1 MPSRPPQEWINEKK
15 TEFFEIGDF
24 VSKIKLNN
32 NVLSHAQDT
41 GEVFEKYLEELAHF
55 SDNNDYTMMYY
66 WLDLAA
72 KELRQSVEVE
82 RNSFGNK
89 EMLSGNLFFD
99 SLNISHERL
108 KKLHRFVCE
117 YSNVKTSNPG
127 EYRKKDNVTVGD
139 VYDGEY
145 ITYWYP
151 PKREDVKRFMDSYI
165 SFYKTN
171 SVKDIYN
178 NPFIRS
184 ALAHLILVRIQPFDD
199 GNRRTSRIIQN
210 LSFTSSINKIYGTNL
225 KLSPLNISTN
235 INLNRL
241 TYMDRIHRVH
251 FDLDSDNNEVIN
263 RFIDFILDMYDEQLY
278 FQRNN
283 MPTILSQI
291 KTKDKDKDKEYDMD
305 KIVSSSKMKQ
315 LNKLPK

>member
-1 MPSRPPQEWINEKK
+1 MLYGPPKEWIYDKK
-15 TEFFEIGDF
+15 TKFFEIGDF
-24 VSKIKLNN
+24 VSKVKLSK
-32 NVLSHAQDT
+32 NVLLHAQDT
-41 GEVFEKYLEELAHF
+41 GEEFEKYLEELAYF

-66 WLDLAA
+66 WLDAA
-72 KELRQSVEVE
+72 ANELRQSVKVE

-117 YSNVKTSNPG
+117 YSQVKTETPG

-139 VYDGEY
+139 YYNGEY

-151 PKREDVKRFMDSYI
+151 PEREDVKRFMDSYK

-184 ALAHLILVRIQPFDD
+184 SLAHLILVRIQPFDD

-241 TYMDRIHRVH
+241 SYMDKIHRVH
-251 FDLDSDNNEVIN
+251 FDIDSDNNDIIN
-263 RFIDFILDMYDEQLY
+263 AFIDFILSMYDEQLY

-283 MPTILSQI
+283 MSTILDQI
-291 KTKDKDKDKEYDMD
+291 DKKDQEYDMD
-305 KIVSSSKMKQ
+305 KIISSSKMKK
-315 LNKLPK
+315 LNNLPR